1 MVFKTL
7 VARGSDNNIYI
18 FCVPGNFELNLKL
31 AANAANV
38 KKIELINLR
47 ELLPLTGYIRG
58 GCSPIGM
65 KKKYKTFIDETA
77 QLFDKIFVSAG
88 ARGIQVSISPK
99 NLISTVEGIFA
110 ELI

>member
-1 MVFKTL
+1 
-7 VARGSDNNIYI
+7 
-18 FCVPGNFELNLKL
+18 
-31 AANAANV
+31 
-38 KKIELINLR
+38 
-47 ELLPLTGYIRG
+47 
-58 GCSPIGM
+58 M